1 MLFVTLIQNSYISAI
16 TLPDKKEGR
25 YYLEYYTKDNKK
37 HTVNIDGIGNEW
49 VINRDSFIRIKN
61 ESIDESKH
69 ILKEKD
75 LFILESD
82 EEEYIIFVEPV
93 EKEKCMFKK
102 LFLKN
107 EDAYIKIGQ
116 KAGCTICIDSRYIS
130 GSHAEITRSGGKWF
144 VNDLDS
150 KNGIYLNN
158 KRIKSS
164 ELKPG
169 DTLMILGYKIIIG
182 YNFIAANI
190 YGDNVTYDK
199 NIFYENKFEVPEEK
213 EKSDNEN
220 SERKYFYRTVRLN
233 TSNFGGKVL
242 SLEAPPQKER
252 PNENPAIMRLGPSFT
267 MCTGSVMIAG
277 YSVLANYY
285 RGRGLADSIPS
296 VIMAG
301 TMMASALLWPLV
313 LNKYT
318 NKKYKKKENDRC
330 EQYTGYISEARSEI
344 KRLINCE
351 YDIMNERYL
360 PADKCAEFTFKN
372 SGEPDKYLWSKNMND
387 DDFLNIM
394 IGKGDIQSSLEL
406 KYPDKKISIASDSL
420 SDNLYQLVSEDRTV
434 KNVNI
439 PLPLKEGCLCG
450 CTGDREAAVEFVKSV
465 SVQLASQYSYDELK
479 LIYIYNKNEADKWNY
494 SHWLPHV
501 WNETNSFRYIASSRL
516 DIKELSV
523 QIEKEVA
530 QRTESD
536 ADLSASPYYLIIAAD
551 RDMAEQIV
559 ALPIILKKYK
569 EIRFSI
575 ITLFDMR
582 NYLNSDVMFEFESM
596 DKACMY
602 RRIIKTRQN
611 NDEGTE
617 VIEKRSTEQ
626 MFTPDRVTQSVF
638 DRFLYSISNIKLDSV
653 SERYKLPKMLTF
665 LEMFGISKVE
675 HLNCLKRWTEND
687 PSKSLQAPIGVNT
700 SGESF
705 YLDLHEKYH
714 GPHGLIAGTT
724 GSGKSESIITFILS
738 MAVNYSPEEVAF
750 LIIDYKG
757 GGLADAFES
766 IERTTENGKEV
777 EKTVKLPHLA
787 GTVTNLDGATVERS
801 RIAIESELKRRQSMF
816 KTARKL
822 SGEGTMD
829 IYKYQQLRR
838 HGMALEALP
847 HLFIVCDEFAELKSQ
862 QPEFMASL
870 VSTARIGRSLGV
882 HLILATQKPDGVVS
896 QEIWSNSRFKICLKV
911 QDKIDST
918 AVIHRPDA
926 AAIQTTG
933 RFYLQVGYNEL
944 FSLGQSAWCG
954 ADYTGEDRRIVK
966 EEKTAELISS
976 TGSVVSE
983 KKIKEK
989 SKVMKRHTVSELVA
1003 IRQYIIGLA
1012 ASMRARP
1019 LWLLPL
1025 PPFISIQTLYNEYTK
1040 RQEKYEIEP
1049 LIGKWDDIF
1058 EIRQVLMTVPFS
1070 KNGNLCVYG
1079 VSGSG
1084 MDMFFNTLIYSLVK
1098 TYSPADLNI
1107 HIMDFDSGFL
1117 RVYENAPQVKNVILS
1132 DETDRVSDFL
1142 SNIKDEI
1149 TLRHKLFAPFGGEY
1163 KDFCRHSGK
1172 TLPSVVIILNN
1183 YSMFSESYEN
1193 KMADLVYISRE
1204 GVKCGIYLALGTATV
1219 NVTSRLKQN
1228 IGQNIM
1234 LKMNDNLEYSTILG
1248 RTEGIIPAAYRGR
1261 GLVRYGTHVYEFQT
1275 ADILSYVP
1283 NADDEDGVVQEI
1295 QDPAEVISE
1304 LCAEV
1309 CEKYSDFSENTSFE
1323 DIKFEIP
1330 NIGNTINTDNGP
1342 KYTSADLMAY
1352 SGDISKIPLGVKHG
1366 GKEILFEDF
1375 SEKYMTFVSSESEE
1389 KLTDFCEYTA
1399 SILSQDENVDVI
1411 LIDPLAK
1418 ITVPKGSKYQ
1428 YFEGMDLDEWQEE
1441 FLKLYL
1447 ERDAALEQDKSGKW
1461 FLPDGFRHVYIV
1473 INGFVAAGK
1482 ASMMCMVRFVEA
1494 MLGCDIHNIHYVVAD
1509 TPEKMTDPCGCYQSI
1524 IVVGSRDKERLY
1536 DDNQH
1541 DEWFD
1546 QLGIWLGTNFTKQNL
1561 FNTDNPD
1568 DARSEDGAAVIIKDR
1583 QVYANIINA
1592 AGDQNE

>member
-1 MLFVTLIQNSYISAI
+1 MLFVTLIQNSYISSI

-25 YYLEYYTKDNKK
+25 YFLNYYTKNNVRQ
-37 HTVNIDGIGNEW
+37 TVNIDGVGNEW
-49 VINRDSFIRIKN
+49 VISRDAFIRIKN
-61 ESIDESKH
+61 DTIEENKH
-69 ILKEKD
+69 ILKERD

-93 EKEKCMFKK
+93 EKEKSMFKK

-107 EDAYIKIGQ
+107 EEAYITIGQ
-116 KAGCTICIDSRYIS
+116 KPGNTICIDSKYIS
-130 GSHAEITRSGGKWF
+130 GSHAEITRNGGKWY
-144 VNDLDS
+144 VKDLDS
-150 KNGIYLNN
+150 RNGTYLNN
-158 KRIKSS
+158 KRITSS
-164 ELKPG
+164 ELVPG
-169 DTLMILGYKIIIG
+169 DMLLFLGYKIIIG
-182 YNFIAANI
+182 CNFIAGNFC
-190 YGDNVTYDK
+190 GDNVTFDK
-199 NIFYENKFEVPEEK
+199 NVFYEKKFEITDDK
-213 EKSDNEN
+213 DQFDNTKI
-220 SERKYFYRTVRLN
+220 ERKYFYRTVRLN

-242 SLEAPPQKER
+242 TLEAPPQKDKKD
-252 PNENPAIMRLGPSFT
+252 ENPAIMRLGPSFT
-267 MCTGSVMIAG
+267 MCMGSVLVAG

-285 RGRGLADSIPS
+285 RGRNLADSVPS

-301 TMMASALLWPLV
+301 TMMTSALLWPV
-313 LNKYT
+313 ILNKYT
-318 NKKYKKKENDRC
+318 GKRYKKKENERC

-360 PADKCAEFTFKN
+360 PADKCAELAFGN
-372 SGEPDKYLWSKNMND
+372 SGEPDRLLWSKNIND

-406 KYPDKKISIASDSL
+406 KYPEKKLSITADSL

-450 CTGDREAAVEFVKSV
+450 CTGDRNAALEFVKAL
-465 SVQLASQYSYDELK
+465 SVQLAAQYSYDELK
-479 LIYIYNKNEADKWNY
+479 LVYIYNEKEADKWRF

-501 WNETNSFRYIASSRL
+501 WNDTNTFRYIASDRL
-516 DIKELSV
+516 DIKELSI
-523 QIEKEVA
+523 QMEKETA
-530 QRTESD
+530 ARTESD
-536 ADLSASPYYLIIAAD
+536 ADLSASPYFLIIAAD
-551 RDMAEQIV
+551 REMAEQIV
-559 ALPIILKKYK
+559 VLPSILKNYK
-569 EIRFSI
+569 SIRFSI

-602 RRIIKTRQN
+602 RRIVKTRKQ

-626 MFTPDRVTQSVF
+626 IFVPDRVNSSVF
-638 DRFLYSISNIKLDSV
+638 DRFLRSIANIKLDSV

-675 HLNCLKRWTEND
+675 HLNCLKRWNEND

-700 SGESF
+700 SGEKF

-766 IERTTENGKEV
+766 IERTVEDGKEV
-777 EKTVKLPHLA
+777 EKTIKLPHLA

-801 RIAIESELKRRQSMF
+801 RIAIESELKRRQNMF

-838 HGMALEALP
+838 HGMALEPLP

-911 QDKIDST
+911 QDKADSS
-918 AVIHRPDA
+918 AVIHCPDA

-976 TGSVVSE
+976 TGSVISE

-1025 PPFISIQTLYNEYTK
+1025 PPFISVNTLYDEYTR
-1040 RQEKYEIEP
+1040 RQDKYEIEP

-1058 EIRQVLMTVPFS
+1058 EIRQVLMTIPFS

-1084 MDMFFNTLIYSLVK
+1084 MDMFFTTLIYSLVK
-1098 TYSPADLNI
+1098 TYSPMELNI
-1107 HIMDFDSGFL
+1107 HILDFDSGFF

-1142 SNIKDEI
+1142 TRMKDEI

-1163 KDFCRHSGK
+1163 RDFCRHSGK
-1172 TLPSVVIILNN
+1172 ELPSVVIVLNN
-1183 YSMFSESYEN
+1183 YSMFAEAYEN
-1193 KMADLVYISRE
+1193 RMSDLVYISRE
-1204 GVKCGIYLALGTATV
+1204 GVKCGIYLALGSATV

-1234 LKMNDNLEYSTILG
+1234 LKMNDNLEYSSVLG

-1261 GLVRYGTHVYEFQT
+1261 GLVKYGTHVYEFQT
-1275 ADILSYVP
+1275 ADILSYFP
-1283 NADDEDGVVQEI
+1283 NPDDEDGAVQEV
-1295 QDPAEVISE
+1295 QDPAEVISA
-1304 LCAEV
+1304 LCSEA
-1309 CEKYSDFSENTSFE
+1309 CEKYADFSDNNSFE
-1323 DIKFEIP
+1323 DIQFDVPDI
-1330 NIGNTINTDNGP
+1330 ISSDSTP
-1342 KYTSADLMAY
+1342 KLTKADLQMCW
-1352 SGDISKIPLGVKHG
+1352 GDVSNVPLGVKKG

-1375 SEKYMTFVSSESEE
+1375 TNKYMTFVSSDSVE
-1389 KLTDFCEYTA
+1389 KLSEFCEYIA
-1399 SILSQDENVDVI
+1399 GVLSQDENADVV
-1411 LIDPLAK
+1411 LIDPLALV
-1418 ITVPKGSKYQ
+1418 TVKKGSKYQ
-1428 YFEGMDLDEWQEE
+1428 YFEGMDLDDWQET
-1441 FLKLYL
+1441 FLNLYL

-1473 INGFVAAGK
+1473 INGFEAAGR

-1509 TPEKMTDPCGCYQSI
+1509 TPEKMNDPCGCYQRI
-1524 IVVGSRDKERLY
+1524 IVVGSRDKEHLY
-1536 DDNQH
+1536 TDNQH
-1541 DEWFD
+1541 DEWFNE
-1546 QLGIWLGTNFTKQNL
+1546 LGIWLGTGFSKQSL
-1561 FNTDNPD
+1561 FITENSYDAENEENT
-1568 DARSEDGAAVIIKDR
+1568 AVIIKNGK
-1583 QVYANIINA
+1583 VTANILNA